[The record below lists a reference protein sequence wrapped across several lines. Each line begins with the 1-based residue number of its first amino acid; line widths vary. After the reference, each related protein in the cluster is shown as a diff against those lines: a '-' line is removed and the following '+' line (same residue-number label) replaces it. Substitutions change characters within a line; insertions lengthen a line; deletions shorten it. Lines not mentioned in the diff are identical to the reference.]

1 MSSEPY
7 ADVRE
12 MYMAHTMFRREFGLL
27 PALVGDVR
35 AGDTAR
41 ARVIADHFEL
51 IRTIL
56 YHHHHA
62 EDTYLWPRVLSR
74 APESAAPV
82 VALMGASTGSS
93 TRSSTTSPP
102 GCATGRKAPG
112 RRRAPRWPRTPAS
125 SSGCSASAWRP
136 RKTGRCRLI
145 ARYVT
150 GSQNGARWSRRT
162 SADIEPEQM
171 PLLFGLMT
179 YEGDP
184 EVTRKVIEH
193 MPPEVG
199 AVMGRLSSE
208 AFAQYAQRV
217 HGTQPPVKSGEL
229 HGWLPFMSCGSG

>member
-51 IRTIL
+51 IHTIL

-82 VALMGASTGSS
+82 VALMGAQHGELDKVIDDLTAGL
-93 TRSSTTSPP
+93 RDW
-102 GCATGRKAPG
+102 RKAPA
-112 RRRAPRWPRTPAS
+112 RRRARPSPRPPPAWSACSPSTWPPKR
-125 SSGCSASAWRP
+125 GRP
-136 RKTGRCRLI
+136 CR
-145 ARYVT
+145 
-150 GSQNGARWSRRT
+150 
-162 SADIEPEQM
+162 
-171 PLLFGLMT
+171 
-179 YEGDP
+179 
-184 EVTRKVIEH
+184 
-193 MPPEVG
+193 
-199 AVMGRLSSE
+199 
-208 AFAQYAQRV
+208 
-217 HGTQPPVKSGEL
+217 
-229 HGWLPFMSCGSG
+229 